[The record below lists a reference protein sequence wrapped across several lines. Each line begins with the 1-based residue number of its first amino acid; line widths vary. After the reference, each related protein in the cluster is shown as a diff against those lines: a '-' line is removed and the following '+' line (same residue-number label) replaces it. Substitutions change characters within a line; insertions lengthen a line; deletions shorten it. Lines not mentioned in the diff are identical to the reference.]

1 LTPKNNQKIS
11 INENI
16 LFCECCTNTVARMK
30 KLATLILAA
39 SSLSAFS
46 QAKQDTSRRLDEVV
60 IRPYFSSQPLI
71 RSTGSVGN
79 INLNT
84 VTLQSASSLV
94 PAMNTIPGVRME
106 ERSPGSYRL
115 SLRGSL
121 LRSPFGIR
129 NVKIYFDDFPLT
141 DAGGNTYLNALDI
154 AAAGSIDI
162 LKGPQSSIYGANSGG
177 VILIHPQV
185 LGTDSTK
192 VDFNLSG
199 GSFGM
204 FRENIALAKQW
215 KKYQLNIVQSYQRS
229 DGYRDNSAMER
240 KYIQVNQKWDYA
252 KNASL
257 EALAF
262 YSDLFYEL
270 PGGLNAAQ
278 FAANPKSARPAAGT
292 IRGAIEQH
300 SSIYSKTVYGGL
312 TNNWQISPAF
322 KHVISVFATHTD
334 FESPF
339 ITNYEFRKE
348 STLGVRTYGEY
359 EKNTGQVNWK
369 FNLGWESSY
378 TTTDDKNYDNN
389 FGTPAGPQAFDKLRA
404 GANFGFANLNIDISR
419 KLLLEL
425 SASGNLYGYHYKSSY
440 PAVVAEK
447 KKSFDLQ
454 FMPRAA
460 LSYLFTP
467 DFSARASISK
477 GYSPPTLAEIRSS
490 DNRIN
495 TDLQPE
501 KGWNYETGL
510 HYQLAQKRVFV
521 DLTGFYYHLN
531 SAIVSRKNE
540 NGTEYF
546 INAGGTK
553 QLGLETSLSAWI
565 ISQNT
570 TKFVRGL
577 LLSNAYTLSHFTF
590 NNYLAQVASNGNVVT
605 TDLSGKSLTG
615 VPRSVVVTGVQIL
628 LPKGLYVFMQH
639 NYTAKL
645 PLTDANTVYAGKY
658 HLVQGKIGWK
668 DIKLGKAA
676 LEIYAGADN
685 ILDQKYS
692 LGNDL
697 NAVGGRYF
705 NAAAPRNFYGGL
717 AVHF

>member
-1 LTPKNNQKIS
+1 MRKI
-11 INENI
+11 
-16 LFCECCTNTVARMK
+16 
-30 KLATLILAA
+30 ATFILAA
-39 SSLSAFS
+39 ASISGYG
-46 QAKQDTSRRLDEVV
+46 QVKQDTTKKLNEVI

-71 RSTGSVGN
+71 RSTGAVGSL
-79 INLNT
+79 NLNS
-84 VTLQSASSLV
+84 VSLQSPASLV

-154 AAAGSIDI
+154 AAAGNIDI

-177 VILIHPQV
+177 VVLIHPQV
-185 LGTDSTK
+185 PGTDSTK
-192 VDFNLSG
+192 IDLNLSG
-199 GSFGM
+199 GSFGL

-215 KKYQLNIVQSYQRS
+215 KKYQLSIVQSYQRS

-257 EALAF
+257 QALAF

-278 FAANPKSARPAAGT
+278 FAANPKAARPAAGA
-292 IRGAIEQH
+292 IKGAVEQH
-300 SSIYSKTVYGGL
+300 SSIYTKTVFGGV

-348 STLGVRTYGEY
+348 STIGVRTYVEY
-359 EKNTGQVNWK
+359 EKNTDQVNWK
-369 FNLGWESSY
+369 FNLGLESSS
-378 TTTDDKNYDNN
+378 TSTDDKNYDNN
-389 FGTPAGPQAFDKLRA
+389 LGTPANPQAFDKLRA

-440 PAVVAEK
+440 PVVVAEQ

-467 DFSARASISK
+467 DFSARASVSK

-490 DNRIN
+490 DNVIN

-510 HYQLAQKRVFV
+510 RYQLAQNRISI

-531 SAIVSRKNE
+531 NAIVRRLNE

-553 QLGLETSLSAWI
+553 QLGIETSLSAWI
-565 ISQNT
+565 IAQNS
-570 TKFVRGL
+570 TKFIRGL
-577 LLSNAYTLSHFTF
+577 LLSNAYTLSHFKFDDYF
-590 NNYLAQVASNGNVVT
+590 NGT
-605 TDLSGKSLTG
+605 TNLSDKDLTG

-645 PLTDANTVYAGKY
+645 PLTDANTVYAAKY
-658 HLVQGKIGWK
+658 HLVQAKIGWK
-668 DIKLGKAA
+668 DIKIGKTNF
-676 LEIYAGADN
+676 EIYGGADN
-685 ILDQKYS
+685 ILNQKYS

-697 NAVGGRYF
+697 NAAGARYY
-705 NAAAPRNFYGGL
+705 NAAASRNFYGGL
-717 AVHF
+717 AAHF

>member
-1 LTPKNNQKIS
+1 
-11 INENI
+11 
-16 LFCECCTNTVARMK
+16 MK

-39 SSLSAFS
+39 SALSGFS
-46 QAKQDTSRRLDEVV
+46 QVKQDTSKRLNEVV
-60 IRPYFSSQPLI
+60 IRPYFSLQPLI
-71 RSTGSVGN
+71 RSTGAVGN
-79 INLNT
+79 IDLNT
-84 VTLQSASSLV
+84 ISMQSASSLV

-154 AAAGSIDI
+154 AAAGSVDV

-177 VILIHPQV
+177 VVLIHPQV
-185 LGTDSTK
+185 PGTDSTK
-192 VDFNLSG
+192 INLNLSG
-199 GSFGM
+199 GSFGL
-204 FRENIALAKQW
+204 FRENIALGKQW

-257 EALAF
+257 SSLAF
-262 YSDLFYEL
+262 YSDLSYEL
-270 PGGLNAAQ
+270 PGGLNALQ
-278 FAANPKSARPAAGT
+278 FAANPKASRPAAGA
-292 IRGAIEQH
+292 IRGAIEQQ
-300 SSIYSKTVYGGL
+300 SAIYSKTLYGGI
-312 TNNWQISPAF
+312 TNSWQISTAI
-322 KHVISVFATHTD
+322 KHVVSVFAAHTD
-334 FESPF
+334 FENPF

-348 STLGVRTYGEY
+348 STYGMRTYGEY
-359 EKNTGQVNWK
+359 EKSTAEVSWK
-369 FNLGWESSY
+369 FNIGLESSS
-378 TTTDDKNYDNN
+378 TSTNARNYDNN
-389 FGTPAGPQAFDKLRA
+389 YGTPAATQALDKLRA
-404 GANFGFANLNIDISR
+404 GANFGFANLNIDISK

-425 SASGNLYGYHYKSSY
+425 SASGNLYGYHYESSY
-440 PAVVAEK
+440 PSVVAEQ

-454 FMPRAA
+454 FMPRVAV
-460 LSYLFTP
+460 SYLFNA
-467 DFSARASISK
+467 DFSARASVSR
-477 GYSPPTLAEIRSS
+477 GYSPPTLAEIRSN

-510 HYQLAQKRVFV
+510 RYQLAQKRVCI
-521 DLTGFYYHLN
+521 DLTGFYYRLSN
-531 SAIVSRKNE
+531 AIVSRRNE

-546 INAGGTK
+546 ANAGGTR
-553 QLGLETSLSAWI
+553 QLGLETSVSAWI
-565 ISQNT
+565 IPQNSSE
-570 TKFVRGL
+570 FVRGL

-590 NNYLAQVASNGNVVT
+590 NNYFAQASSNGTVVT
-605 TDLSGKSLTG
+605 TDLSGKDLTG
-615 VPRSVVVTGVQIL
+615 VPRSVVVTGIQML

-668 DIKLGKAA
+668 NIKIGRTD
-676 LEIYAGADN
+676 LEVYAGADN
-685 ILDQKYS
+685 ILNQKYS

-697 NAVGGRYF
+697 NAVGARYF

>member
-1 LTPKNNQKIS
+1 
-11 INENI
+11 
-16 LFCECCTNTVARMK
+16 MK

-39 SSLSAFS
+39 SALSGFS
-46 QAKQDTSRRLDEVV
+46 QVKQDTSKRLNEVV
-60 IRPYFSSQPLI
+60 IRPYFSLQPLI
-71 RSTGSVGN
+71 RSTAAVGN
-79 INLNT
+79 IDQNT
-84 VTLQSASSLV
+84 ISMQSAGSLV

-129 NVKIYFDDFPLT
+129 NVKVYFDDFPLT

-154 AAAGSIDI
+154 AAAGSIDV

-177 VILIHPQV
+177 VVLIHPQV
-185 LGTDSTK
+185 PGTDSTK
-192 VDFNLSG
+192 IDLNLSG
-199 GSFGM
+199 GSFGL
-204 FRENIALAKQW
+204 FRENVSLAKQW
-215 KKYQLNIVQSYQRS
+215 KKYQINIVQSYQRS

-257 EALAF
+257 SALAF
-262 YSDLFYEL
+262 YSDLSYEL

-278 FAANPKSARPAAGT
+278 FAANPKASRPAAGA
-292 IRGAIEQH
+292 IRGAIEQR
-300 SSIYSKTVYGGL
+300 SAIYSKTLYGGI
-312 TNNWQISPAF
+312 TNSWQISPSI
-322 KHVISVFATHTD
+322 KHVVSVFAAHTD
-334 FESPF
+334 FENPF

-348 STLGVRTYGEY
+348 STFGVRTYGEY
-359 EKNTGQVNWK
+359 EKNTAGVNWK
-369 FNLGWESSY
+369 FNIGLESSS
-378 TTTDDKNYDNN
+378 TSTDARNYDNN
-389 FGTPAGPQAFDKLRA
+389 FGTPAATQALDKLRA
-404 GANFGFANLNIDISR
+404 GANFGFANLNIDISK

-425 SASGNLYGYHYKSSY
+425 SASGNLYGYHYKSSF
-440 PAVVAEK
+440 PAVVAEQ

-460 LSYLFTP
+460 ISYLFTA
-467 DFSARASISK
+467 DLSARASVSR
-477 GYSPPTLAEIRSS
+477 GYSPPTLAEIRSN

-510 HYQLAQKRVFV
+510 RYQLAEKRIFI
-521 DLTGFYYHLN
+521 DLTGFYYRLSN
-531 SAIVSRKNE
+531 AIVSRRNE
-540 NGTEYF
+540 NATEYF
-546 INAGGTK
+546 TNAGGTK

-565 ISQNT
+565 IPQNSSGL
-570 TKFVRGL
+570 VRGL
-577 LLSNAYTLSHFTF
+577 LLSNSYTLSHFSF
-590 NNYLAQVASNGNVVT
+590 NNYFAQTSSNGTVVT
-605 TDLSGKSLTG
+605 TDLSGKDLTG
-615 VPRSVVVTGVQIL
+615 VPRSVVVTGMQIL
-628 LPKGLYVFMQH
+628 LPKGIYIFMQH

-645 PLTDANTVYAGKY
+645 PLTDANTIYAGKY

-668 DIKLGKAA
+668 NIRLGKTE
-676 LEIYAGADN
+676 LEVYAGADN

-697 NAVGGRYF
+697 NAVGARYF